1 MNYAGAG
8 LLILSPDLKQ
18 ILLVHDARSRKW
30 GFPKG
35 HRESYDTS
43 DLSTAIREVK
53 EETGL
58 TTDDYW
64 IQPDVFKITKGS
76 QSYLF
81 RYAVLKHEKNKQNMR
96 AGPSY
101 EIADLCWTPLQQ
113 LLESTNVLDGNKY
126 LRTWISDIQTD
137 SPKKPVYLFKALLA
151 SGAPPLEP
159 VSTNN
164 VVTCT

>member
-1 MNYAGAG
+1 
-8 LLILSPDLKQ
+8 
-18 ILLVHDARSRKW
+18 
-30 GFPKG
+30 
-35 HRESYDTS
+35 
-43 DLSTAIREVK
+43 
-53 EETGL
+53 L

-137 SPKKPVYLFKALLA
+137 SPKKTVYLFKALLA
-151 SGAPPLEP
+151 CGAPPLEP